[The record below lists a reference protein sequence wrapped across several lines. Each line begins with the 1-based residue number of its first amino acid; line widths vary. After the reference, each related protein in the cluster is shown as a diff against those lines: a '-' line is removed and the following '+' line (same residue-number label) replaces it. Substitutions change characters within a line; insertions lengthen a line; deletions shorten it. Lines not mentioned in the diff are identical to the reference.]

1 MKFLLILISV
11 SGLIVPNFSLSN
23 IFSKSKKLCT
33 NCKYFINP
41 EEGKRQVGKCA
52 LFPILNDVD
61 DEDDINDTQ
70 YLDCIRSRKNHYFC
84 GEKGRY
90 YEKSISVEVPPF
102 FSLVDPS
109 FFDQISD
116 FDFEQY
122 IQFL

>member
-11 SGLIVPNFSLSN
+11 TIVPIFSMSN

-33 NCKYFINP
+33 NCKYFIKP
-41 EEGKRQVGKCA
+41 QGKQVGKCA
-52 LFPILNDVD
+52 LFPILNDLD
-61 DEDDINDTQ
+61 PDTEDEMNDTH
-70 YLDCIRSRKNHYFC
+70 YLDCIRSRKDQYFC

-90 YEKSISVEVPPF
+90 YEKEIPVEVPPF
-102 FSLVDPS
+102 LSLVDPS
-109 FFDQISD
+109 FFDQFSE

>member
-1 MKFLLILISV
+1 MKFLLLIS
-11 SGLIVPNFSLSN
+11 LIDPIFSLSN
-23 IFSKSKKLCT
+23 IFSSNKLCT

-52 LFPILNDVD
+52 LFPILNDLD
-61 DEDDINDTQ
+61 NEDMNDTH

-90 YEKSISVEVPPF
+90 YEKSIPAEVPPF
-102 FSLVDPS
+102 LSLVDPA
-109 FFDQISD
+109 FFDQFSE

>member
-1 MKFLLILISV
+1 MKFLLIISMSLIDP
-11 SGLIVPNFSLSN
+11 IFSLSN

-90 YEKSISVEVPPF
+90 YEKSIPVEVPPF